1 MLYTCHFETL
11 RADQEISRSA
21 NFLIKIFLNSFRKPG
36 VHKKNVS
43 GSDVWHCFIGKEKGT
58 ENHLQMFH
66 MRSETQLEDK
76 VLTVDR
82 NALHSSSSNIA

>member
-1 MLYTCHFETL
+1 MY
-11 RADQEISRSA
+11 
-21 NFLIKIFLNSFRKPG
+21 IKKKN
-36 VHKKNVS
+36 VKNVS
-43 GSDVWHCFIGKEKGT
+43 GSDVLHCFIGKEKGT

>member
-1 MLYTCHFETL
+1 ML
-11 RADQEISRSA
+11 
-21 NFLIKIFLNSFRKPG
+21 
-36 VHKKNVS
+36 
-43 GSDVWHCFIGKEKGT
+43 HCFIGKEKGT

-76 VLTVDR
+76 VLTVDW